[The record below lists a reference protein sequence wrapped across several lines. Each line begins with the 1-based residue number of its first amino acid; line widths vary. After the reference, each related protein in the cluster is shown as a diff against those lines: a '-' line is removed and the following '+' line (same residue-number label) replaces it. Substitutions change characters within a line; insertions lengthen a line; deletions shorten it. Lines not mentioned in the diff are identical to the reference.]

1 MKANR
6 TILEQCF
13 KAHGNNTND
22 TCNPNWISDGN
33 CDDGCNVPQ
42 LNYDGDDCCLASN
55 LFINCLDCFCYQDC
69 SMHFDAAG
77 KLTRLKMLFRSK
89 TAIQTEL
96 AIQWLEFKRK

>member
-1 MKANR
+1 MKANW
-6 TILEQCF
+6 TILELYF

-33 CDDGCNVPQ
+33 CDDGCNIPQ

-55 LFINCLDCFCYQDC
+55 FINCLDCFCYQDC

-77 KLTRLKMLFRSK
+77 KLKSEKF
-89 TAIQTEL
+89 
-96 AIQWLEFKRK
+96 

>member
-33 CDDGCNVPQ
+33 CDDGCNVPR

-96 AIQWLEFKRK
+96 AMQ